1 MILVL
6 LLVASGFAGGV
17 VTVNARI
24 IVPMAKC
31 SRSAGLENSAWENSA
46 WELARWAIEAKM
58 DTRSILESWIS
69 QKLCTLWSSHL
80 RICQVNILGG
90 WNITPFFFFFTNE
103 TENHFFS

>member
-1 MILVL
+1 VKNDPGSSGLVNL
-6 LLVASGFAGGV
+6 SFVLMNHPASFFHAMTPPSV
-17 VTVNARI
+17 FF
-24 IVPMAKC
+24 
-31 SRSAGLENSAWENSA
+31 LA

-58 DTRSILESWIS
+58 NTRSILESWIS
-69 QKLCTLWSSHL
+69 QNLCTLWASHL